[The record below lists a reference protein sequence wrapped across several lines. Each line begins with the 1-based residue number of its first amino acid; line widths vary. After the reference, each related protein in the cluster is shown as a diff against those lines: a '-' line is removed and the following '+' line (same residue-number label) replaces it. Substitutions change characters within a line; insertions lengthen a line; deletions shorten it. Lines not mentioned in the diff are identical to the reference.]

1 MNQIKSITLCS
12 SASFFKEGLKIRD
25 KLKKLGFKVI
35 VQHAARVME
44 KTRNYRISSYKTWS
58 KNPKLFSRKARLMMK
73 HFRAVEKG
81 DAILVVNLK
90 KKGMD
95 GYIGGNVL
103 MEMGLAFY
111 LGKPIFLLNPISKKS
126 PLYEEVMGVV
136 PKVLGGEF
144 SKLMSLRA

>member
-25 KLKKLGFKVI
+25 KLKKLGFKVV
-35 VQHAARVME
+35 VQHTARVME
-44 KTRNYRISSYKTWS
+44 KTRNYRISSYRTWF
-58 KNPKLFSRKARLMMK
+58 KNPELFSRKAKLMMK

-90 KKGMD
+90 KKGMN

-111 LGKPIFLLNPISKKS
+111 LKKPIFLLNPLAKKS
-126 PLYEEVMGVV
+126 PLYEEVMGLRPVI
-136 PKVLGGEF
+136 LNGDL
-144 SKLMSLRA
+144 SKLSF